1 MLRQLPAKLKFEK
14 EFSMKKRL
22 PYILCFL
29 VLLGTELIIGTFV
42 RDTFIRPYVGDM
54 LVAMLLCS
62 LAKIVFPRAG
72 WKLTA
77 SVFAFSTA
85 VELVQL
91 LNLPQ
96 RLGFEG
102 SALSVAMGSVF
113 DWADLVC
120 YLIGCVL
127 FRLADTM
134 FKQKKGML

>member
-1 MLRQLPAKLKFEK
+1 
-14 EFSMKKRL
+14 MKKRL
-22 PYILCFL
+22 PYILCFF
-29 VLLGTELIIGTFV
+29 VLLGAELIIGTFV
-42 RDTFIRPYVGDM
+42 RDTFIRPYVGDV
-54 LVAMLLCS
+54 LVSMLLCS

-72 WKLTA
+72 RKLAA
-77 SVFAFSTA
+77 SIFVFSAA

-127 FRLADTM
+127 FQLADTM